1 MSAVKF
7 NAYFSNEA
15 TPSEGSSNGFGETA
29 PVKSDSNE
37 AIPEVFSKRQPLK
50 MMLLPARG
58 GSEEIPDRKK
68 EYCSLRI
75 TGLFGKTGRE

>member
-7 NAYFSNEA
+7 NTYFSKEA

-37 AIPEVFSKRQPLK
+37 AIPDSIFEETVPENDELAR
-50 MMLLPARG
+50 LLHVHVHAHVG
-58 GSEEIPDRKK
+58 GHDHLHAQLGEDRLH
-68 EYCSLRI
+68 LR
-75 TGLFGKTGRE
+75 

>member
-15 TPSEGSSNGFGETA
+15 TPSEESSNGFGETA
-29 PVKSDSNE
+29 PVKSDSPE
-37 AIPEVFSKRQPLK
+37 AIPDSIFEETAPENDAL
-50 MMLLPARG
+50 ARTRRI
-58 GSEEIPDRKK
+58 EEIPGRKK

-75 TGLFGKTGRE
+75 TGLYGKTGRE